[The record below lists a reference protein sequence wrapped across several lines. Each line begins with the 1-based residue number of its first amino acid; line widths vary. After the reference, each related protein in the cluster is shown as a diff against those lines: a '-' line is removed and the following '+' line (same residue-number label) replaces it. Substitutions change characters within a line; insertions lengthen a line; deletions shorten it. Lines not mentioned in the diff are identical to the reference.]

1 VRSDELI
8 HKIEMG
14 VSTRN
19 MRQRGMNGNGAVHS
33 SASVRMSDAK
43 PVARSLEE
51 KAGHSS
57 LLLQVVKLLGCIGGI
72 YGAYITQGLF
82 QEILSTKKFDGERF
96 PHLATL
102 NSFQSWACFMWAFG
116 LITISK
122 VWSRIGS
129 KNVGG
134 SEVHPPILAYW
145 KAGFTNCFGPALGF
159 QALYYIPYP
168 AQVLA
173 KSSKMIPVMIL
184 GTLMHNKRYSVVEYA
199 CCLMVTMGVSLFAG
213 SSSSKSTKMVAF
225 PNAPLGYFLCLSN
238 LVLDGYT
245 NVSQDEI
252 NRKYKGSS
260 ALNMMCWMN
269 FWTGVFYL
277 PMMFVVSRAGV
288 EVVGFCMKHPAA
300 AYDILSFCLCGAV
313 GQLFIFYTIRTF
325 GSLSNTLI
333 TTTRKFFSIL
343 ASVVWSGNALVWQ
356 QWMAVFLVFT
366 GLIASSI
373 TKHRQYKHF
382 IHHTKEKKKW

>member
-1 VRSDELI
+1 MIRIIFITLNEL
-8 HKIEMG
+8 EMG
-14 VSTRN
+14 ISTRS
-19 MRQRGMNGNGAVHS
+19 MRQRGTADGNGLVDTRAPVEPN
-33 SASVRMSDAK
+33 DAK
-43 PVARSLEE
+43 ARSQEQ
-51 KAGHSS
+51 KGGHSS
-57 LLLQVVKLLGCIGGI
+57 LLFQVLKLLACIGGI

-82 QEILSTKKFDGERF
+82 QEVLSTKKFDGERF

-102 NSFQSWACFMWAFG
+102 NSFQSWACFLWAFG
-116 LITISK
+116 LINISK
-122 VWSRIGS
+122 IWSRDVSGS
-129 KNVGG
+129 D
-134 SEVHPPILAYW
+134 VHPPVLAYW

-238 LVLDGYT
+238 LILDGYT

-277 PMMFVVSRAGV
+277 PMMFVVSRAGT
-288 EVVGFCMKHPAA
+288 EVIDFCMKHPAA

-356 QWMAVFLVFT
+356 QWMAVCLVFT
-366 GLIASSI
+366 GLITSSM
-373 TKHRQYKHF
+373 TKHRQYQHF
-382 IHHTKEKKKW
+382 IRHTKQKKEW